1 MIHIDIEKDI
11 HDIKGHSI
19 NQTITE
25 TSPALA
31 LICSAAEPEN
41 EGIAKQEQIEA
52 VIYSMIKATK
62 DWLDML
68 GYKDVDVKRIG
79 VALNKIK

>member
-19 NQTITE
+19 NQTIAE
-25 TSPALA
+25 TSLALA

-41 EGIAKQEQIEA
+41 EGITKQEQIEA
-52 VIYSMIKATK
+52 VIYSMIKGTK

-68 GYKDVDVKRIG
+68 GYKDVYVKRIG